1 MLETYD
7 RGRPIKSIRYPI
19 QVVRFGGANLIAL
32 GGEVVVDYALR
43 LKREFSQE
51 PLIVAGYSNVV
62 MSYIPSLRVLK
73 EGGYEAEDAM
83 IYYALPGR
91 YTDDVENRI
100 ISGVHDAL
108 ARAGVQADR

>member
-1 MLETYD
+1 
-7 RGRPIKSIRYPI
+7 
-19 QVVRFGGANLIAL
+19 
-32 GGEVVVDYALR
+32 
-43 LKREFSQE
+43 
-51 PLIVAGYSNVV
+51 

-108 ARAGVQADR
+108 ARAGVQADRKQASRAAVHIQE